1 MQFYWEAIAN
11 GYTSDIAIDDVVVSL
26 GKCVI
31 PPPPQI
37 VYKSELIFVK
47 NVISCA
53 V

>member
-1 MQFYWEAIAN
+1 MQFYWEAIAS
-11 GYTSDIAIDDVVVSL
+11 GYTSVIAIDDVVVSP

-37 VYKSELIFVK
+37 VYKSELNFVK
-47 NVISCA
+47 HLISCA

>member
-1 MQFYWEAIAN
+1 MQFYWEAISN
-11 GYTSDIAIDDVVVSL
+11 GYTSDIAIDDVVVSP

-47 NVISCA
+47 HVISRA